1 MTLVDTSAW
10 IEFLRRSGDLA
21 VKRRVAAYIDAA
33 DAATSGPIHFEL
45 LTGARPAETVD
56 IDMALSF
63 CEILDFSLACWQR
76 AGRIERSLR
85 EKGVTVPRDDVFVAA
100 AAIEYG
106 VAVYAHDQHF
116 ELMRT
121 RGQLALELA

>member
-21 VKRRVAAYIDAA
+21 VKGRVAAYIDAA
-33 DAATSGPIHFEL
+33 DAATSGPIYFEL

-63 CEILDFSLACWQR
+63 CAILDFSLACWQR

-106 VAVYAHDQHF
+106 VAVYANDPHF

>member
-10 IEFLRRSGDLA
+10 IEFFRRSGDQA
-21 VKRRVAAYIDAA
+21 VKRRVAAFIDAG
-33 DAATSGPIHFEL
+33 DAATCGPIHFEL
-45 LTGARPAETVD
+45 ITGARPSETGD
-56 IDMALSF
+56 IDTALSF
-63 CEILDFSLACWQR
+63 CEILDFSLGCWQR

-85 EKGVTVPRDDVFVAA
+85 GKGVTVPRDDVFVAA

-106 VAVYAHDQHF
+106 VAIYAHDQHF

-121 RGQLALELA
+121 KGELALALA